1 MGGRLRL
8 ALATSLATALATFLA
23 TALPAALLGVWSVF
37 LVLTGTGPAAAHV
50 SAAPVAVAPAAVP
63 HPVASTQRL
72 TDGGPQSRP
81 AETVRQPAAVENS
94 VRPPGAPP
102 ALPGGDAVR
111 YAEPPRG
118 GETAGPRQERAP
130 PSGPYDPRHTR
141 GPPSTR
147 HS

>member
-1 MGGRLRL
+1 MGGRVRL
-8 ALATSLATALATFLA
+8 ALATSLATAFATFLA

-63 HPVASTQRL
+63 LPVAATQRL

>member
-1 MGGRLRL
+1 MGGRVRL
-8 ALATSLATALATFLA
+8 ALT
-23 TALPAALLGVWSVF
+23 TALPAALFGVWSVF
-37 LVLTGTGPAAAHV
+37 LVLTGTGPGAQT
-50 SAAPVAVAPAAVP
+50 SAVPVAVAPAAAP
-63 HPVASTQRL
+63 LHLAATQRL
-72 TDGGPQSRP
+72 TDSGPQSRP
-81 AETVRQPAAVENS
+81 AETVRQPAAVENT

-102 ALPGGDAVR
+102 ALPGGVAAR
-111 YAEPPRG
+111 YLAPPRG